1 MIKIQTYIL
10 FFAAIFK
17 IFSAAMDKAGTTASQ
32 IEPSS
37 SSSTSGKIEPNT
49 DLHNDFYNT
58 GRVGRRNAMPD
69 ILGQHC
75 RTTTADLPD
84 QLNALST
91 NDNSGA
97 GTSASAAAEA
107 AAAASSSSSSS
118 VSVNISGTADGNR

>member
-1 MIKIQTYIL
+1 
-10 FFAAIFK
+10 
-17 IFSAAMDKAGTTASQ
+17 MDKGGTTATSQ

-37 SSSTSGKIEPNT
+37 ASKSGTIETNA

-75 RTTTADLPD
+75 KTTTADLPD

-91 NDNSGA
+91 NDSTGA
-97 GTSASAAAEA
+97 STSASAADAAA
-107 AAAASSSSSSS
+107 AAAASSS
-118 VSVNISGTADGNR
+118 VSVNSSVGNASGNR